1 MGLDP
6 SAQAQPKIAV
16 LSAPTLTEADGGV
29 DIRVDALSMGVHHR
43 AVPLTVGMCLGVAA
57 SVEGTIAHDI
67 VTRTRTRQ
75 NVPVGDGTR
84 VRMIHPS
91 GLLEVGAQV
100 DADGTVKSANVV
112 RTGRKL
118 MKGVVWW

>member
-16 LSAPTLTEADGGV
+16 LSASTGARPHGDV

-57 SVEGTIAHDI
+57 SVEGTMRRI
-67 VTRTRTRQ
+67 
-75 NVPVGDGTR
+75 
-84 VRMIHPS
+84 
-91 GLLEVGAQV
+91 L
-100 DADGTVKSANVV
+100 
-112 RTGRKL
+112 
-118 MKGVVWW
+118 